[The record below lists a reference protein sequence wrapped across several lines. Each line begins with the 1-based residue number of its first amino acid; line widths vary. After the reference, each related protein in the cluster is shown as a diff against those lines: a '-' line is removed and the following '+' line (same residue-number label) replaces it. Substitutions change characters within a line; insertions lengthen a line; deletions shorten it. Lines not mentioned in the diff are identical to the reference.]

1 MGCGGR
7 YSVGLAKLDAS
18 DELGV
23 YQSRVPHDRPADA
36 VTSTDADDMPGRD
49 FMCPAKSGPVLG
61 AIDHLNASVMGVT
74 RVVSPSDR

>member
-1 MGCGGR
+1 MGCGRR

-23 YQSRVPHDRPADA
+23 YRSRVPHDRPADA
-36 VTSTDADDMPGRD
+36 LTSTDTDDTPKRD
-49 FMCPAKSGPVLG
+49 FMRPAKSGPVFG
-61 AIDHLNASVMGVT
+61 AINHLYARVMGVT

>member
-1 MGCGGR
+1 MACGRR

-23 YQSRVPHDRPADA
+23 YRSRVPHDRPADA
-36 VTSTDADDMPGRD
+36 VTSTDADDMTRGN
-49 FMCPAKSGPVLG
+49 FMRPAKGGPVYG
-61 AIDHLNASVMGVT
+61 AINHLYARVMGVT